1 MGDRPDAFSCYHL
14 LTRSSITIILL
25 LRVFENEDQAFVST
39 EEVKVDL
46 SLSVPSATEM
56 MNDINMPGALP
67 WQRLSREHNQNA
79 GGRKRCCFSSNP
91 ESDLI

>member
-1 MGDRPDAFSCYHL
+1 MGDLPDAFSCYHL

-46 SLSVPSATEM
+46 SLSVSSATEM

-67 WQRLSREHNQNA
+67 WQRLSREQNQKA
-79 GGRKRCCFSSNP
+79 FFSD
-91 ESDLI
+91 ECK

>member
-1 MGDRPDAFSCYHL
+1 MGDLLDVFSCYLL

-46 SLSVPSATEM
+46 FLSVSSATKM
-56 MNDINMPGALP
+56 MNDINMPGTLP
-67 WQRLSREHNQNA
+67 WQRISREHNQNA
-79 GGRKRCCFSSNP
+79 GGWK
-91 ESDLI
+91 